1 VIKLPPDLVSRP
13 AANAAAV
20 IGLAHL
26 DEARASAARLDDPED
41 AEALHDFRVGVRRL
55 RTLLRTF
62 RPELGDVVPSKLQ
75 RRLRDLTRATTAA
88 RDAEVQLSWVRAQRR
103 EVGRRP
109 GLPWFVA
116 RLADRRDRAYADV
129 GDHVVPAFR
138 LLERR
143 VRRALNHAAPPAGPT
158 GPLFATAAARGIR
171 DQATSLEQEL
181 AAARAPRDA
190 DAIHAARIAAKRLR
204 YLLESLAGDG
214 APGAPAAPAAVLVN
228 RLKALQDLLGD
239 LHDLQVLSEELG
251 DAVADAA
258 AERARRLHALALDAR
273 LHTRGHPR
281 RPAPASAGPL
291 ALARLAA
298 REQERLFLQL
308 ERDWRA
314 GGLAALLRDVTT
326 LADALAAAPPP
337 PPAPSPAPLGP
348 PARPLRIRY
357 AHRTHP

>member
-26 DEARASAARLDDPED
+26 DEARAAAARLEDPED
-41 AEALHDFRVGVRRL
+41 VEALHDFRVALRRL
-55 RTLLRTF
+55 RTLVRGF
-62 RPELGDVVPSKLQ
+62 RPEIGEVVPRKLQ

-88 RDAEVQLSWVRAQRR
+88 RDAEVQLTWVQAQRG

-109 GLPWFVA
+109 GLSWFGA

-143 VRRALNHAAPPAGPT
+143 VRRALNDAAGPAGPA
-158 GPLFATAAARGIR
+158 GPLFAAAAARGIR
-171 DQATSLEQEL
+171 DQTIALEQEL

-214 APGAPAAPAAVLVN
+214 VPGPPAAVLVD
-228 RLKALQDLLGD
+228 RFKALQDRLGE

-258 AERARRLHALALDAR
+258 AERARRLHALALHAR
-273 LHTRGHPR
+273 PYTRGRPR

-298 REQERLFLQL
+298 REQERRFAQL
-308 ERDWRA
+308 ERDWRG

-326 LADALAAAPPP
+326 LANALAAAPP
-337 PPAPSPAPLGP
+337 APTPAPLGP
-348 PARPLRIRY
+348 PARPLHIRY
-357 AHRTHP
+357 AHRARP

>member
-13 AANAAAV
+13 AAHAAAV

-26 DEARASAARLDDPED
+26 DEARAAVARLADPED
-41 AEALHDFRVGVRRL
+41 VEALHDFRVGLRRL
-55 RTLLRTF
+55 RTVLRAF
-62 RPELGDVVPSKLQ
+62 RPELGDAVPKRLQ
-75 RRLRDLTRATTAA
+75 RRLRDMTRATTAA
-88 RDAEVQLSWVRAQRR
+88 RDAEVQLTWVRVQRG

-109 GLPWFVA
+109 GLSWFVA
-116 RLADRRDRAYADV
+116 RLAARRERAYADV

-138 LLERR
+138 VLERR
-143 VRRALNHAAPPAGPT
+143 VRRALNHAAAPAGPA
-158 GPLFATAAARGIR
+158 GPLFAAAAARGIR
-171 DQATSLEQEL
+171 DQATALEQEL

-214 APGAPAAPAAVLVN
+214 APGARGAPAAGLVD
-228 RLKALQDLLGD
+228 RLKGLQDLLGD

-258 AERARRLHALALDAR
+258 AERARRLHALALHPR
-273 LHTRGHPR
+273 PHTGEHPR
-281 RPAPASAGPL
+281 RPAPATAGPL

-298 REQERLFLQL
+298 GERERGFAQL
-308 ERDWRA
+308 ERDWRT
-314 GGLAALLRDVTT
+314 GGLAPLLRDVRA
-326 LADALAAAPPP
+326 LADALAAA

-348 PARPLRIRY
+348 PARPLPVRY
-357 AHRTHP
+357 THRART

>member
-1 VIKLPPDLVSRP
+1 VIRLPPDLVSRP
-13 AANAAAV
+13 AATAAAV
-20 IGLAHL
+20 VGLAHL
-26 DEARASAARLDDPED
+26 DEARASAGRLEDLED
-41 AEALHDFRVGVRRL
+41 AEALHDFRVALRRL
-55 RTLLRTF
+55 RTLLRGF
-62 RPELGDVVPSKLQ
+62 RLELGDLVPKKLQ

-88 RDAEVQLSWVRAQRR
+88 RDAEVQLAWVRAHRG

-109 GLPWFVA
+109 GLAWFVA

-129 GDHVVPAFR
+129 RDHVVPAFR
-138 LLERR
+138 QLERR
-143 VRRALNHAAPPAGPT
+143 VRRALNHAAAPAGPT
-158 GPLFATAAARGIR
+158 GPLFGTAAARSIR
-171 DQATSLEQEL
+171 DQATALEQEL

-190 DAIHAARIAAKRLR
+190 DAIHGARIAAKRLR
-204 YLLESLAGDG
+204 YLLESLAGE
-214 APGAPAAPAAVLVN
+214 GAPAAALVD
-228 RLKALQDLLGD
+228 RLKTLQDLLGD

-258 AERARRLHALALDAR
+258 AERARRLHALALHAR
-273 LHTRGHPR
+273 PHTHGRPR

-298 REQERLFLQL
+298 REQEGRFAEL

-326 LADALAAAPPP
+326 LADARATA

-348 PARPLRIRY
+348 PARPLQIRY
-357 AHRTHP
+357 AHRARP